1 MKNLP
6 WKIFDVPK
14 LIMSFTPPLATHG
27 VAVERLGNKLGDLLR
42 LELHPAFG
50 EQSVSAEFAGLTVI
64 LLWLQEHSSD
74 PEEGKVYQ

>member
-27 VAVERLGNKLGDLLR
+27 VAVERLSNKLGDLLR

-50 EQSVSAEFAGLTVI
+50 EQSVSAEFAGLPVI
-64 LLWLQEHSSD
+64 LLWLEEHSSD
-74 PEEGKVYQ
+74 PGKVYQ